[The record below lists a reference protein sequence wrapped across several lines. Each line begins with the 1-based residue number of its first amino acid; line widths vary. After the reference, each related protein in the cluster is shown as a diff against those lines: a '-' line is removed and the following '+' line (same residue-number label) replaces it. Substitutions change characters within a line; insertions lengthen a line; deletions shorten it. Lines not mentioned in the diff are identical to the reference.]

1 MLFLYLCN
9 FHSTIDGILALLI
22 ISMGCALIARK
33 REIDL
38 REIHRIGRLLSEI
51 FRAGICSICALFNKT
66 GSGVMRYPPDNSANG
81 FIVLAKC
88 AKFATGRLMDT
99 VRRK

>member
-1 MLFLYLCN
+1 
-9 FHSTIDGILALLI
+9 
-22 ISMGCALIARK
+22 MGCALIARK